1 MNPPLPAPLQP
12 KWFLWRGAAINNPNH
27 LVATVKRQRFAM
39 RPEFQVTLAG
49 SSSPDFLVKVS

>member
-1 MNPPLPAPLQP
+1 LQP
-12 KWFLWRGAAINNPNH
+12 KWFVWRGAAINNPNH

-49 SSSPDFLVKVS
+49 SSSPNFLVKVS